1 MNIWNKMEQQKADF
15 TPKEMEIYNLVQKDP
30 YAFTAST
37 AMNIAK
43 TYTVSQ
49 SAISRFCQKLGFNG
63 FADFR
68 LSMMISSAK
77 DNSNTKEEC
86 NRSFS
91 DALCTVITQIA
102 DNVMPLDSVRD
113 LVSHILASRTI
124 YTSGYGAS
132 SIPAEYFAF
141 KMMLMNIR
149 AHHIPSSR
157 EMETLHI
164 INNKDTVILF
174 SNSNPSHA
182 DFFSLIKELL
192 PEQKPYIVLITGT
205 AKHPFAKKCDNVITL
220 PKLSSAIYP
229 TMLDSGV
236 AAMDFAQLMTVR
248 IAEQLQAMD
257 S

>member
-141 KMMLMNIR
+141 KMM
-149 AHHIPSSR
+149 
-157 EMETLHI
+157 ETLHI